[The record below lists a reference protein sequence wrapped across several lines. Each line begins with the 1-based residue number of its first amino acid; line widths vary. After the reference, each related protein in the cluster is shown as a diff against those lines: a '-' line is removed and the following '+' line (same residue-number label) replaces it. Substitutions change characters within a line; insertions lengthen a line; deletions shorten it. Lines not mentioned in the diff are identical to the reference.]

1 MCACAYA
8 RLYFLECMVIRVVPL
23 FTSTSLAHLF
33 LLNAAAVNLPGHAK
47 LFEDESQFSGD
58 GTHFLHPIYADLIS
72 MLKLLLDD
80 AHVVTQ
86 TSSDYKTKCLLMQTI
101 AKVGNKL
108 NAGCDL
114 EVLDLA
120 IRNGTVEI
128 QNESIMSLPII
139 VLYSGPKMLGAM
151 FRKLE

>member
-1 MCACAYA
+1 MYACAYA
-8 RLYFLECMVIRVVPL
+8 RLYLPECMVIRVVPL
-23 FTSTSLAHLF
+23 STSTLVAYLF
-33 LLNAAAVNLPGHAK
+33 LLNACAVNLPGHAK
-47 LFEDESQFSGD
+47 LFEDESHFIGD
-58 GTHFLHPIYADLIS
+58 VTHFVHPIYADLIN
-72 MLKLLLDD
+72 MLKLMLDD
-80 AHVVTQ
+80 GHVVTQ
-86 TSSDYKTKCLLMQTI
+86 TSSDYKIKCLLIQTI

-120 IRNGTVEI
+120 IRNGTAEI

-139 VLYSGPKMLGAM
+139 VLYSGPNMLGAM

>member
-1 MCACAYA
+1 MYGDQSCAS
-8 RLYFLECMVIRVVPL
+8 LYFN
-23 FTSTSLAHLF
+23 FSSLPF
-33 LLNAAAVNLPGHAK
+33 LLNSGAVSLPGHAK
-47 LFEDESQFSGD
+47 LFEDESQFIGD
-58 GTHFLHPIYADLIS
+58 GTHFVHPIYSDLIN
-72 MLKLLLDD
+72 MLKMMLDD
-80 AHVVTQ
+80 GHVVTQ
-86 TSSDYKTKCLLMQTI
+86 TSSDYKIKCLLIQTI

-120 IRNGTVEI
+120 IRNGTAEV

-139 VLYSGPKMLGAM
+139 VLYSGPNMLGAM